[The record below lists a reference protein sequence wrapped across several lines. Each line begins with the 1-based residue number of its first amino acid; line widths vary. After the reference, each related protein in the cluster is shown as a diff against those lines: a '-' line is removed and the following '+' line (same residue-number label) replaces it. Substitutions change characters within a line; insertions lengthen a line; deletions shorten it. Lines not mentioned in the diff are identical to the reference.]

1 MIFDS
6 PNTSITR
13 LRHGFF
19 LHTYV
24 PKTPALF
31 FSKTFFSDTYSG
43 IQSLAEYKNNVKFR
57 LEKTQ
62 EL

>member
-24 PKTPALF
+24 PKTLAL
-31 FSKTFFSDTYSG
+31 FFSDTYSG